1 MQPRAHTPLHWWIP
15 YLVLA
20 LSLALTAAGTYTGLR
35 TTRARDQ
42 FRFQSAVQRTQA
54 LIENRMQGYI
64 SLLRAT
70 SGLFAVDESVSR
82 EDFRAFLRPLDLP
95 DRYPGVQGIGFSRR
109 IAFRDAGRRE
119 RHSIVYLEPLDR
131 RNRAALGFDMST
143 EPRRREA
150 MERARDTGQP
160 AATGRVTLVQEID
173 PAKQA
178 GFLIYF
184 PVYHHG
190 VPLATV
196 ADRRAALLGFVY
208 SPFRADDLLRGILRA
223 ETNPTVAFQVFS
235 GAVPSPENRLH
246 RSSEISEDP
255 RFAAFGG
262 IDLAGTPW
270 TIEYSTLPA
279 FDLVSTRSSLSIL
292 PLAGLLASA
301 LLFFLTRSLVRAEI
315 EAETANRAKDH
326 FMATLSHELR
336 TPLTPVLMVVSALEA
351 RARAN
356 RLSREMLGDL
366 AMIRRNVELETRLID
381 DLLDLTRIRQGKLE
395 IKNGEADLRE
405 ILEHAVETSAAHV
418 PEAERPHYVIDLA
431 PMEHRL
437 WADAPRL
444 TQVFWNLLNNALKFT
459 PSGGEIRVRTWK
471 EEPGRIA
478 VEVADTGAG
487 IEPDV
492 LPRVFDAFEQG
503 GRGRFLKD
511 RRGALRRLGGLGLGL
526 AISRTIVEAHG
537 GTLLAESEGP
547 GKGSTF
553 TVRLPIALPPGTE
566 ARQPEAAPPLPNP
579 KSKIENPKSVHVL
592 LVEDHLDAAEALA
605 DYLDATGRRVTVAHC
620 VQEALEA
627 AEKSDGFDLVLS
639 DIGLPDGTGYDLMR
653 ELSRRYGLQGIAL
666 TGYGMDEDIEK
677 SHAAGFSKHLTKPVN
692 IETLEAALRQVTGV

>member
-1 MQPRAHTPLHWWIP
+1 M
-15 YLVLA
+15 LA

-42 FRFQSAVQRTQA
+42 LRFQSAVYRTQV
-54 LIENRMQGYI
+54 LIENRMESYI

-70 SGLFAVDESVSR
+70 SGLFAVDESVSH
-82 EDFRAFLRPLDLP
+82 EDFRAFLRPLDVP
-95 DRYPGVQGIGFSRR
+95 HRYPGVQGIGFSRR
-109 IAFRDAGRRE
+109 IAPPQKAGAGRLE

-131 RNRAALGFDMST
+131 RNRAALGFDMSG
-143 EPRRREA
+143 EPRRRAA

-160 AATGRVTLVQEID
+160 TATGRVTLVQEIG
-173 PAKQA
+173 PHKQA

-184 PVYHHG
+184 PVYRHG
-190 VPLATV
+190 VPLTTV

-208 SPFRADDLLRGILRA
+208 SPFRADDLLRGILHA
-223 ETNPTVAFQVFS
+223 EANPTITFQVFA
-235 GAVPSPENRLH
+235 GTVPAPENLLH
-246 RSSEISEDP
+246 RSSLIPTGGDRP
-255 RFAAFGG
+255 RFTAFGG
-262 IDLAGTPW
+262 FDVAGSPW
-270 TIEYSTLPA
+270 TVEYSTLPA
-279 FDLVSTRSSLSIL
+279 FEAASTRRTILLL
-292 PLAGLLASA
+292 PLAGLLVGA

-315 EAETANRAKDH
+315 EAEMANRAKDR

-395 IKNGEADLRE
+395 IKHGEADLRE

-418 PEAERPHYVIDLA
+418 PEAERPRYVIDLA
-431 PMEHRL
+431 PMDHRL

-459 PSGGEIRVRTWK
+459 PPGGEIRVRTWK
-471 EEPGRIA
+471 EEPGRLA

-487 IEPDV
+487 IEPAV
-492 LPRVFDAFEQG
+492 LPRIFDAFAQG
-503 GRGRFLKD
+503 GRFHKD

-566 ARQPEAAPPLPNP
+566 APQPEAAPPVPNP
-579 KSKIENPKSVHVL
+579 KSKIENPKSIHVL
-592 LVEDHLDAAEALA
+592 LVEDHIDAAEALA

-620 VQEALEA
+620 VKEALQA
-627 AEKSDGFDLVLS
+627 AEEGGGFDLVLS

-653 ELSRRYGLQGIAL
+653 ELSRRFGLQGIAL
-666 TGYGMDEDIEK
+666 TGYGMDEDVEK
-677 SHAAGFSKHLTKPVN
+677 SRAAGFSKHLTKPVN
-692 IETLEAALRQVTGV
+692 IETLEAALRQVTEA

>member
-1 MQPRAHTPLHWWIP
+1 
-15 YLVLA
+15 
-20 LSLALTAAGTYTGLR
+20 
-35 TTRARDQ
+35 
-42 FRFQSAVQRTQA
+42 
-54 LIENRMQGYI
+54 MQGYV

-70 SGLFAVDESVSR
+70 SGLFAVDESVSSG
-82 EDFRAFLRPLDLP
+82 EFRAFLHNLELRR
-95 DRYPGVQGIGFSRR
+95 RYPGIQGIGFSRR
-109 IAFRDAGRRE
+109 IARPPKEDAGRPE
-119 RHSIVYLEPLDR
+119 RHSIVYIEPPDR

-143 EPRRREA
+143 EPTRRAA

-160 AATGRVTLVQEID
+160 AATGRVTLLQEIG
-173 PAKQA
+173 PRKQA
-178 GFLIYF
+178 GFLLYF
-184 PVYHHG
+184 PVYRHG
-190 VPLATV
+190 VPLTTV
-196 ADRRAALLGFVY
+196 ADRRSALLGFVY
-208 SPFRADDLLRGILRA
+208 SPFRADDLLRGILQA
-223 ETNPTVAFQVFS
+223 EANPTIAFQVFAGS
-235 GAVPSPENRLH
+235 VPSPENLLH
-246 RSSEISEDP
+246 RSSPLPAGGDRPRGDRP
-255 RFAAFGG
+255 RFTAYGG
-262 IDLAGTPW
+262 FDIAGSPW

-279 FDLVSTRSSLSIL
+279 FEAASTRRSALLL
-292 PLAGLLASA
+292 PLAGLLVSA

-315 EAETANRAKDH
+315 EAETANRAKDR

-395 IKNGEADLRE
+395 IKHGPADLRE

-418 PEAERPHYVIDLA
+418 PEAERPRYVLDLA
-431 PMEHRL
+431 PVDHRL

-459 PSGGEIRVRTWK
+459 PPDGEIRVRTWK
-471 EEPGRIA
+471 EEPGRLA

-487 IEPDV
+487 IDPDV
-492 LPRVFDAFEQG
+492 LPRVFDAFAQG
-503 GRGRFLKD
+503 GRFLKV
-511 RRGALRRLGGLGLGL
+511 RRGALRQFGGLGLGL

-553 TVRLPIALPPGTE
+553 TARLPIAFPPGTE
-566 ARQPEAAPPLPNP
+566 APQSEPALPVVHAE
-579 KSKIENPKSVHVL
+579 SKIEDPKSIHVL

-605 DYLDATGRRVTVAHC
+605 EYLDATGRRVTVAHC
-620 VQEALEA
+620 VQEALQA
-627 AEKSDGFDLVLS
+627 AEQSDGFDLVLS
-639 DIGLPDGTGYDLMR
+639 DIGLPDGTGYELMR

-666 TGYGMDEDIEK
+666 TGYGMDEDVEK
-677 SHAAGFSKHLTKPVN
+677 SRAAGFSKHLTKPIN
-692 IETLEAALRQVTGV
+692 IETLEAALRQVTGA